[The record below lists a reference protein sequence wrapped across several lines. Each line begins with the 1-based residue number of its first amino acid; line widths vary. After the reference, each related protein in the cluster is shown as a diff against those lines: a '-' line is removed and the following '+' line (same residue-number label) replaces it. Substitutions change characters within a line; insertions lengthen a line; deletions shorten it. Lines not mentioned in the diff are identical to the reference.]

1 MPHVWGRAPELELL
15 RSFLDEAAQDG
26 GVLLLSGDPGVGK
39 TTLLEAASE
48 AASKG
53 GAEVLS
59 VAGTEF
65 EADLGYSGLHLL
77 LGHLAHRFSASL
89 GLKAQS
95 LSVALGLSAGPPP
108 DRGLVADAALGLLT
122 HCARTRPVLVV
133 VDDLQ
138 WLDRASAGVL
148 GIVARRLRG
157 TRVGLL
163 VAHRAGEAGFFDRS
177 GLPQHSIGPVDEPT
191 AAALVRATSPEIAPV
206 VLQRVLEVA
215 EGNPLALVEVPNALD
230 AGQLRGWISL
240 PEVMPLGRRLER
252 LFASRVQALP
262 ATTRALLLLASWTR
276 RATSTC
282 SRPHSEMILRG
293 PGPGRGRRPAAR
305 RPQRRAP
312 GLQARH
318 RPVHRGRLST
328 VTERQEAHA
337 RLAVVTADTEREAW
351 HRAAAAEG
359 PEESVA
365 ALLEAV
371 AHQVL
376 DRGDATGAVTA
387 LLRSAALTPEPR
399 RRSQR
404 LAQAASF
411 STTMSGELRTAAEV
425 MAEIETDP
433 GMDGSLTAAVV
444 ASLLLSNAED
454 GDVPTAHALLAR
466 TIDGQ
471 GADLDATDDE
481 LVEALHQLLRHSL
494 TANSA
499 PLWHSF
505 WNLVARLRPAAP
517 PLLKTVVEATHPLRH
532 SADSIVAFDRLLVDL
547 STEPDPALMNHVLP
561 AAIAIDRVE
570 PCCPALRAIV
580 AKTRSADGGALV
592 LGFTSLMV
600 LSWQAFLAGR
610 WDECEHCA
618 NEGLEIAHA
627 MGFGSALWWL
637 RLGRAAVAAARGDV
651 DTVRQVT
658 DEVIGWAAPRQA
670 GYALELAQFVRS
682 LAAVSVRRFDDAYR
696 ECVALTPPG
705 VVLPHSTRTTW
716 FVLDVVESAL
726 RTGRHDEAAAHAGA
740 LVAAGLATVSPRAAM
755 VVTAAQALTASED
768 DAGRLFDAAV
778 GVPDGDRWPFERA
791 RVQLLYGEHLR
802 RRRSTTDARVQLSD
816 ALETFELLQAGPWIE
831 RAAAELR
838 ATGSH
843 LDSDEHRNRAG
854 LTPQEHEVA
863 SLAAS
868 GLSNREIAARLLI
881 SPRTVGM
888 HLYRVFPKLDITSR
902 AALRDA
908 LERQRD

>member
-1 MPHVWGRAPELELL
+1 VWGRAPELELL

-262 ATTRALLLLASWTR
+262 ATTRALLLLASLD
-276 RATSTC
+276 ATGDLDVLTAALGDDPSRGLAPAEDAGLLRVDRNAGRLAFRHGIVRSTVV
-282 SRPHSEMILRG
+282 G
-293 PGPGRGRRPAAR
+293 
-305 RPQRRAP
+305 
-312 GLQARH
+312 
-318 RPVHRGRLST
+318 LST

-816 ALETFELLQAGPWIE
+816 ALETFELLEAGPWIE